1 MRELIDAY
9 FREKS
14 LVGHQLTSFN
24 DFVENRLQRV
34 VDTIVISEDS
44 EPGTVKPEVEDYE
57 IKLGRISVD
66 LPSVIEADGTQKNIF
81 PMEARLRN
89 ITYASGVWLE
99 FILYKGDIEINRENL
114 QIGKLPVM
122 IKSDCCILKK
132 ESMEKMSSSPRFVQ
146 YRYGPEELALAEE
159 LSIEEGL
166 SLMKEGATK
175 RMPQARLDDEELA
188 RLLKLPGV
196 RAVLTS
202 FEGFPVQNVGEG
214 DFEQIAA
221 MGEDLIRSAGK
232 VAGDIDLGCPES
244 VTLEGTEGYVS
255 SLGMEISPS
264 VLSLREDPI
273 WD

>member
-1 MRELIDAY
+1 LQPFESHEVSERYVPGDRRGSPDKYRIRKKSHFSGKVEIFTTGGTGLFIVKEGEVIAACYHEDGREL
-9 FREKS
+9 
-14 LVGHQLTSFN
+14 
-24 DFVENRLQRV
+24 
-34 VDTIVISEDS
+34 
-44 EPGTVKPEVEDYE
+44 
-57 IKLGRISVD
+57 LGN
-66 LPSVIEADGTQKNIF
+66 EAF
-81 PMEARLRN
+81 
-89 ITYASGVWLE
+89 TYL
-99 FILYKGDIEINRENL
+99 
-114 QIGKLPVM
+114 
-122 IKSDCCILKK
+122 K

-244 VTLEGTEGYVS
+244 VTLEGTEGICVIARY
-255 SLGMEISPS
+255 GD
-264 VLSLREDPI
+264 LSLCVVAERGSHLGLIRLAIGTLRKETSRGT
-273 WD
+273 